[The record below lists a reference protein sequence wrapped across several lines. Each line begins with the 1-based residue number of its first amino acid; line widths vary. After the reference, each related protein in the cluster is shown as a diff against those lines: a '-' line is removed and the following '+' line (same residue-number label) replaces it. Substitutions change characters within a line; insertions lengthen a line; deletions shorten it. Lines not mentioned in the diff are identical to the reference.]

1 MKCCWRAIRSGLI
14 DSELYSSCTSGS
26 DCCSTPSLY
35 PLVGY
40 ARLNLNSFET
50 CCLVCRYFIR
60 DSGKGQYIINM
71 FFLKR
76 IGYIKIVIFR
86 RKITNRREHAV
97 LVSAEISLF
106 SGSLLLFGV
115 ASRLYLLH
123 GAILFSFLFIAV
135 SLICFPAI
143 LFETIDR

>member
-26 DCCSTPSLY
+26 DCCSTLSLY

-115 ASRLYLLH
+115 ASRLYICCMARSFSHSFSSPFLLF
-123 GAILFSFLFIAV
+123 AFQPS
-135 SLICFPAI
+135 SLKQ
-143 LFETIDR
+143 